1 MKRTISVI
9 IPTLNEEA
17 FIGACLDSLCAEG
30 DFEVIVADG
39 GSSDR
44 TSAIVQEYGGVRL
57 LGGEK
62 GRGTQMNLGA
72 SSAGGEV
79 FLFLHADTLLEKG
92 WSKDVVGL
100 LRDDAVTGGAFT
112 FAIRGRGIQYRLIE
126 KWVKWRCRLLD
137 LPYGDQG
144 FFVRRRDFEG
154 IGGFSDIPLMEDVD
168 IVERMKKRGRIE
180 ILRKRAFTH
189 PRKWQKDG
197 WLRRSLRNQVLM
209 MLYRSG
215 ADPKKLFEMYYS

>member
-1 MKRTISVI
+1 MDRTISVI

-17 FIGACLDSLCAEG
+17 FIGACLDSLRAEG

-39 GSSDR
+39 GSLDG
-44 TSAIVQEYGGVRL
+44 TPTIVREYGGVRL
-57 LGGEK
+57 LEGEK
-62 GRGTQMNLGA
+62 GRGPQMNLGA
-72 SSAGGEV
+72 SSAAGEF
-79 FLFLHADTLLEKG
+79 FLFLHADTLLEEG
-92 WSKDVVGL
+92 WSKDVTGL
-100 LRDDAVTGGAFT
+100 LRDDGVTGGAFT
-112 FAIRGRGIQYRLIE
+112 FAIRGSGLKYRIIE
-126 KWVKWRCRLLD
+126 KWVKWRCRLLE

-168 IVERMKKRGRIE
+168 IVERMKRRGRIG
-180 ILRKRAFTH
+180 ILAKRAFTH

-209 MLYRSG
+209 FLYRSG